1 MFARDRMPLI
11 VIVLGL
17 ALYAA
22 GPIGR
27 LVVVGALVLLVPGY
41 VLWSLA
47 DVDLRLP
54 RLAVPALWL
63 GLSLS
68 VIPVLFLWATT
79 LGLRLTAPILGIQL
93 VGIAG
98 VALWRWFRRP
108 FLPHVPRW
116 LWIGWSLVI
125 GLVALT
131 RMLEIRGLVAPLWV
145 DSVHHT
151 LLVRIAGETGR
162 IPTSLEPYLPIGRLR
177 YHWGYHTIVA
187 TWRGVAQLPLLE
199 AVLWSGQI
207 LNTLIAVVM
216 YALGAFVLRSPRSG
230 LIAAVVAGLLSL
242 LPAYYVTWGRYTQ
255 LTGLLLLPSLLI
267 VSIALAEYGRWSWR
281 LVWPTALL
289 LSGLMLIH
297 YRVLVF
303 YAAFMIPYTLLLV
316 ARQPRRIGSIALRF
330 AVVGG
335 LAALIIAP
343 WTWEMLQ
350 RVLIPYAVAPAGLAG
365 SSDYNSIDWGLL
377 NYGNSSSLYKLAGL
391 GTLIAVGLRRWRV
404 VAVAGWIGMM
414 FLLANPT
421 VFGLPA
427 SWFINNDSV
436 TITLFMPVSLLVAY
450 CADQIMRW
458 ELRFT
463 SPVDR
468 PWLRLTLATGLIG
481 VALYGTWQLRSVVNQ
496 VTVLVQPAD
505 RKALT
510 WAVENTPQDARFLVN
525 TTHWLN
531 GAYRGT
537 DAGWWL
543 LPLAGRWVTTPPALY
558 VYGTPEYKRSVETLN
573 RRISELKATEPDQL
587 KQLIRDERIT
597 HVFVGSNNAGPIK
610 PDLLFGDPMFTP
622 LYDENGVTIFAVRA
636 AS

>member
-1 MFARDRMPLI
+1 MPLI
-11 VIVLGL
+11 MIALGL

-27 LVVVGALVLLVPGY
+27 LLVVGALVLLVPGY
-41 VLWSLA
+41 VLWSFA
-47 DVDLRLP
+47 GPDLRLP
-54 RLAVPALWL
+54 RLAAPALWL

-68 VIPVLFLWATT
+68 LIPVLFLWATT
-79 LGLRLTAPILGIQL
+79 LGLRLTAPVLGVQL
-93 VGIAG
+93 IGIAG
-98 VALWRWFRRP
+98 VALWHWFRWP
-108 FLPHVPRW
+108 SSPHVPLW

-131 RMLEIRGLVAPLWV
+131 RVLEIRGIVAPLWV

-151 LLVRIAGETGR
+151 LLVRIAGDTGR

-187 TWRGVAQLPLLE
+187 TWRGVAQLPLPE

-207 LNTLIAVVM
+207 LNALIAVVM
-216 YALGAFVLRSPRSG
+216 YALGAFVLRSPRGG
-230 LIAAVVAGLLSL
+230 LITAVVAGLLSL

-267 VSIALAEYGRWSWR
+267 TSIGLAEQQRWSWR
-281 LVWPTALL
+281 LIGPTALL

-297 YRVLVF
+297 YRVLAF
-303 YAAFMIPYTLLLV
+303 YAAFMIPYALLLAV
-316 ARQPRRIGSIALRF
+316 RQPRRIGSIALRF
-330 AVVGG
+330 VVVGS

-377 NYGNSSSLYKLAGL
+377 NYGNNPALYRLAGL
-391 GTLIAVGLRRWRV
+391 GTLIMLALRRWRV
-404 VAVAGWIGMM
+404 VAVAAWIGMM

-427 SWFINNDSV
+427 TWFINNDSV
-436 TITLFMPVSLLVAY
+436 TITLFMPVSVLAAAW
-450 CADQIMRW
+450 ADQIARW
-458 ELRFT
+458 LLRWT
-463 SPVDR
+463 EPAYKH
-468 PWLRLTLATGLIG
+468 WLRWTLATTLIG
-481 VALYGTWQLRSVVNQ
+481 VALYGAWQLRSVVND

-505 RKALT
+505 RKALA
-510 WAVENTPQDARFLVN
+510 WAAENTPPDARFLVN
-525 TTHWLN
+525 STHWLN

-543 LPLAGRWVTTPPALY
+543 LPLANRWVTTPPALY
-558 VYGTPEYKRSVETLN
+558 VYGTAEYKRSVEELN

-597 HVFVGSNNAGPIK
+597 HIFVGGTNAGPIK
-610 PDLLFGDPMFTP
+610 SDMLFGDPMFTS
-622 LYDENGVTIFAVRA
+622 LYDESGVTIFAVRA
-636 AS
+636 SS

>member
-1 MFARDRMPLI
+1 MFAQARMPLI
-11 VIVLGL
+11 AIVSGL

-41 VLWSLA
+41 ALWSLA
-47 DVDLRLP
+47 DADLRLP
-54 RLAVPALWL
+54 RLAAPALWL

-68 VIPVLFLWATT
+68 LIPVLFLWATT
-79 LGLRLTAPILGIQL
+79 LRLRLTAPILGVQL
-93 VGIAG
+93 IGIAG
-98 VALWRWFRRP
+98 VALWRWRRWP
-108 FLPHVPRW
+108 SWPRAPRW

-131 RMLEIRGLVAPLWV
+131 RVLEIRGLVAPLWV

-151 LLVRIAGETGR
+151 LLVRIAGDTGR

-187 TWRGVAQLPLLE
+187 TWRGVAQLPLPE

-207 LNTLIAVVM
+207 LNALIAVVM
-216 YALGAFVLRSPRSG
+216 YALGAFVLRSSRGG
-230 LIAAVVAGLLSL
+230 LITAIVAGLLSL

-267 VSIALAEYGRWSWR
+267 ASIALAEHGRWSWR
-281 LVWPTALL
+281 LIWPTALL

-297 YRVLVF
+297 YRVLAF
-303 YAAFMIPYTLLLV
+303 YSAFMVPYALLLA
-316 ARQPRRIGSIALRF
+316 ARQPRRIGSVALRF
-330 AVVGG
+330 AMVSS

-350 RVLIPYAVAPAGLAG
+350 RVLIPYAVTPSGLAG
-365 SSDYNSIDWGLL
+365 SSDYNSIDWSLL
-377 NYGNSSSLYKLAGL
+377 NYGNSPLLYRLAGL
-391 GTLIAVGLRRWRV
+391 GTLIALVLRRWRV
-404 VAVAGWIGMM
+404 VAVAAWIGMM

-427 SWFINNDSV
+427 TWFINNDSV
-436 TITLFMPVSLLVAY
+436 TITLFMPVSILVAA
-450 CADQIMRW
+450 CIDQVARW
-458 ELRFT
+458 ALRWT
-463 SPVDR
+463 SPAYK
-468 PWLRLTLATGLIG
+468 PWLRWTLAAALIG
-481 VALYGTWQLRSVVNQ
+481 VAIFGTWQLRSVVNQ
-496 VTVLVQPAD
+496 ITVLVQPAD
-505 RKALT
+505 RKALA
-510 WAVENTPQDARFLVN
+510 WAAQNTPPDARFLVN
-525 TTHWLN
+525 STHWLN

-543 LPLAGRWVTTPPALY
+543 LPLADRWVTTPPALY
-558 VYGTPEYKRSVETLN
+558 VYGTPEYKRSVEGLN

-597 HVFVGSNNAGPIK
+597 HVFVGGTNAGPIK
-610 PDLLFGDPMFTP
+610 PDMLFGDPMFTP

-636 AS
+636 SS